1 MQTRAFNQLLII
13 LISQVQD
20 YPWSAIL
27 LNSLGDEKDRD
38 LEEDITIITT
48 NGGQEVN
55 LILNTDDL
63 ILNAYPKEETEEKP
77 FISFTL
83 ENIKYNL
90 FIGLEHENNNHYFS
104 NNRDNEVQDVIHSLN
119 EDPTKAKQEIVDQVN
134 DIYGNEKL
142 TFFSL
147 QGIQEYF
154 ETIHLECQEISLNRG
169 GTVIQKQGI
178 PEL

>member
-1 MQTRAFNQLLII
+1 M
-13 LISQVQD
+13 
-20 YPWSAIL
+20 
-27 LNSLGDEKDRD
+27 K
-38 LEEDITIITT
+38 ITITT
-48 NGGQEVN
+48 
-55 LILNTDDL
+55 
-63 ILNAYPKEETEEKP
+63 
-77 FISFTL
+77 
-83 ENIKYNL
+83 
-90 FIGLEHENNNHYFS
+90 FS

>member
-1 MQTRAFNQLLII
+1 M
-13 LISQVQD
+13 
-20 YPWSAIL
+20 
-27 LNSLGDEKDRD
+27 K
-38 LEEDITIITT
+38 ITITT
-48 NGGQEVN
+48 LVIIE
-55 LILNTDDL
+55 
-63 ILNAYPKEETEEKP
+63 
-77 FISFTL
+77 
-83 ENIKYNL
+83 
-90 FIGLEHENNNHYFS
+90 
-104 NNRDNEVQDVIHSLN
+104 DNEVQDIIHSLN